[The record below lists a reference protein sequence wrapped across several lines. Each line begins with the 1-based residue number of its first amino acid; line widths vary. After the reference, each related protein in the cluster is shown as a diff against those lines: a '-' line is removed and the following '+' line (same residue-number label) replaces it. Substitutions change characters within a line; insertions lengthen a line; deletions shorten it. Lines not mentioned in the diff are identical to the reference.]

1 MSFKFR
7 LQRVLELREKS
18 EQARARTLREAS
30 DSADVVRQQQD
41 AMQALRA
48 LQRDSLEAASRGA
61 ISAGELQHLTFI
73 IDQLDDRLARATDD
87 VAEAERIVAEAREA
101 LNLASRDRRVLDRL
115 KEKHSE
121 RWWEDAQQRDRLH
134 MDEIAL
140 SRFTRSRMSGEDAGS
155 NGSRSTDATVNDRSL
170 TPPAS
175 PAL

>member
-18 EQARARTLREAS
+18 EQARARTLRDAS
-30 DSADVVRQQQD
+30 DNADVVRQQQD

-48 LQRDSLEAASRGA
+48 LQRDSLEAASRGV
-61 ISAGELQHLTFI
+61 ISAGELQHLSFI

-87 VAEAERIVAEAREA
+87 VAEAERIVAEAQEA
-101 LNLASRDRRVLDRL
+101 LNLASRDRRVLGRL
-115 KEKHSE
+115 KEKHAE
-121 RWWEDAQQRDRLH
+121 RWWDDAQQRDRLH

-140 SRFTRSRMSGEDAGS
+140 SRFTRRRMSGDDAETD
-155 NGSRSTDATVNDRSL
+155 GSRSPDVAVNDRSL